1 MERYVLDTN
10 TLLKIIRRNGEYYI
24 AWNAFHK
31 RKYIIC
37 VSTEILMEY
46 EEILKLHV
54 PAQIADNIINQ
65 IILSRNTQRVEPHF
79 KMQLIASDDD
89 DNKFVDCA
97 IAANAK
103 YIVSDDKHFNVL
115 KKISFPVVVVR
126 KLKDFI
132 ADLKAIG

>member
-10 TLLKIIRRNGEYYI
+10 TLLKIIRRKGQYYI
-24 AWNAFHK
+24 AWEAFHK
-31 RKYIIC
+31 KKFIIC

-46 EEILKLHV
+46 EEILKQKL
-54 PAQIADNIINQ
+54 PEQIADNIINQ
-65 IILSRNTQRVEPHF
+65 IVLSRNTQRIEPHF
-79 KMQLIASDDD
+79 KMNLITTDSD

-115 KKISFPVVVVR
+115 KTISFPVVIVK

-132 ADLKAIG
+132 TDLKSIG